1 VKSRPLSQKR
11 AITIKEIDMR
21 YEGKVYRP
29 WMEADSLLIQ
39 STLGCTHN
47 KCTFCSMFDDKRFG
61 IRKIEDIFQDIDD
74 ARNVVPHVHSI
85 FLIDGNVLALKTEFL
100 LKILNKVTE
109 TFPECSKISLYAGFN
124 DLRRK
129 SVEDLTALKQAGLT
143 MAYTGLE
150 SGDPLTLERIKKGLT
165 PEQAEKGMVQAKA
178 AGIDILVSII
188 FGIGGRERSREHI
201 VATTR
206 LLNIMKPEQIAP
218 MALAVQPGTELAKQ
232 VETGEFIQANP
243 LQILEE
249 EKYLLEN
256 LTGFETIYWG
266 DHANNIVSSRG
277 FLPEFQK
284 RFIEKIDHAIATHPV
299 AQQDELVT
307 SPW

>member
-1 VKSRPLSQKR
+1 
-11 AITIKEIDMR
+11 MY

-29 WMEADSLLIQ
+29 WMEANSLLIQ
-39 STLGCTHN
+39 TTLGCTHN
-47 KCTFCSMFDDKRFG
+47 KCTFCDMFREKRFR
-61 IRKIEDIFQDIDD
+61 IRKIEEIFKDIDE
-74 ARNVVPHVHSI
+74 ARQIHPHVRSI

-100 LKILNKVTE
+100 LKILGRITSI
-109 TFPECSKISLYAGFN
+109 FPECSKIALYAGFN

-129 SVEDLTALKQAGLT
+129 SVEDLKELKQAGLT
-143 MAYTGLE
+143 LAYTGLE
-150 SGDPLTLERIKKGLT
+150 SGDPLTLKRIKKGLT
-165 PEQAEKGMVQAKA
+165 PEQVEKGMAKAKA

-188 FGIGGRERSREHI
+188 FGIGGKERSREHI
-201 VATTR
+201 VETTK

-232 VETGEFIQANP
+232 VDTGQFIQASP
-243 LQILEE
+243 LQVLEE

-256 LTGFETIYWG
+256 LAGFETIYWG

-277 FLPEFQK
+277 RLPESQK
-284 RFIEKIDHAIATHPV
+284 QFLRKIDHAIANHPV
-299 AQQDELVT
+299 TEQEVLVT